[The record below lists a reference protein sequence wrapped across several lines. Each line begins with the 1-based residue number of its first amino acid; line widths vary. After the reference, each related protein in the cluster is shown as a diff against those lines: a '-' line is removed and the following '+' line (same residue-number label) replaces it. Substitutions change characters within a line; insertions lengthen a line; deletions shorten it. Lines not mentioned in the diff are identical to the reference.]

1 MVVSCVVSL
10 PAELCAPFHCR
21 AHLIL
26 LLAVLAISC
35 SHSRRIGCM
44 QLCRNWLTF
53 TTVNSGRYLVEVKCQ
68 VTGVDSRDQFY
79 ASKSYKTTHTKLSTL
94 SRAHKFPAYTTLRRR
109 TGTWARGIC
118 RPIHAPMS
126 AKKPCRSSVVN
137 ECCCCI
143 SRLLVGTPGT
153 GAVIKEASRLA
164 AASSRIASRMITINP
179 KDLRSANRILMANPR
194 ATST

>member
-1 MVVSCVVSL
+1 MICIYIYMCVCVVSL

-79 ASKSYKTTHTKLSTL
+79 ASKSYKTTHTG
-94 SRAHKFPAYTTLRRR
+94 
-109 TGTWARGIC
+109 GT
-118 RPIHAPMS
+118 
-126 AKKPCRSSVVN
+126 SVV
-137 ECCCCI
+137 EGWW
-143 SRLLVGTPGT
+143 R
-153 GAVIKEASRLA
+153 R
-164 AASSRIASRMITINP
+164 P
-179 KDLRSANRILMANPR
+179 KIPAGQ
-194 ATST
+194 